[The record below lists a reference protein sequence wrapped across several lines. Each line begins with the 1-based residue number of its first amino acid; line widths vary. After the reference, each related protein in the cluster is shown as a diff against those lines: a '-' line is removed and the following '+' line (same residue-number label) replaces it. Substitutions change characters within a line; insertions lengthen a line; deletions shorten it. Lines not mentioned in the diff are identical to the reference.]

1 MAGFDILALAVVGLG
16 AIFGL
21 VKGFFHQLLK
31 VAVLAG
37 VFVVLYFFLPDM
49 SGFLSERLGVPPGTA
64 DYVVVLGTF
73 VIMFIVFSL
82 LIYRARK
89 PIGRVRFGGLDRLAG
104 GVLGALKGA
113 GIMAV
118 LAYALMCFPGE
129 KIRADYFKRY
139 IFKDSWAAPRTVI
152 AMGYIRPAFQQ
163 RFFADAEQMMKM
175 EPADTPSDDA
185 ALGRSFP
192 FGLHHFGNDTR
203 SQVAQKE
210 KTGQG
215 QAQPAFLLPACITSE
230 IMSEKRG
237 RERRS

>member
-37 VFVVLYFFLPDM
+37 VFVVLCFFLPDM

-73 VIMFIVFSL
+73 VIMFVVFSL

-89 PIGRVRFGGLDRLAG
+89 PIGRIRFGGLDRLAG

-118 LAYALMCFPGE
+118 LTYALMCFPGE

-139 IFKDSWAAPRTVI
+139 IFKESWAAPRTVI

-175 EPADTPSDDA
+175 EPADTA
-185 ALGRSFP
+185 APGRSFP
-192 FGLHHFGNDTR
+192 SGSAAFGCSCTFRARYL
-203 SQVAQKE
+203 
-210 KTGQG
+210 
-215 QAQPAFLLPACITSE
+215 
-230 IMSEKRG
+230 
-237 RERRS
+237 RERCPRTASAGKP